1 MIKSSLD
8 ESILAGLSRISFEQ
22 CAMFHV
28 WATLKQKHE
37 TRLEMSIFLYDATH
51 NKSLSFKKNTEL
63 HITPC

>member
-1 MIKSSLD
+1 MNQFSQVYQELVSKNLQ
-8 ESILAGLSRISFEQ
+8 FVK
-22 CAMFHV
+22 HV